1 MKKSFFIFFSL
12 LTVFSKLL
20 FGSEPEEEKK
30 VLLVKSWQLL
40 EGYKEVEHF
49 GIDTGLLNLQI
60 TNPAFQ
66 NTISSSYLGNTG
78 LPAIPDYFM
87 DRNYF
92 PEEIFSNYFANYFHV
107 PESIRFYNTRRPYTR
122 VGFTTAGPN
131 RKNEKILSVLHTQN
145 ITPGFNIGFLY
156 DNISSEGHYKRQN
169 AKTNAISLFSSFKKG
184 RYLFHT
190 HFNINALQ
198 VLENGGLVDE
208 QDLNRTDLGTE
219 DLLVRLNNARTEQS
233 NSSLL
238 LVHKY
243 QLLGKTST
251 DTLHLA
257 DEPMTLPGMR
267 LGHIFLYK
275 RTKRLFSDVIPA
287 GSDFYPNYFID
298 LNSTKDSLYYR
309 SFKNELFVEMP
320 ELRIKSFSF
329 SIDAGISQ
337 ELALAGNSIVND
349 TNLVYRSFQLINN
362 QEVDTIVHTFRKE
375 TYSNY
380 SLFGQATTSL
390 TERITLNASLRYHF
404 AGFRMNDFE
413 FIAKGKFEIP
423 LFGHE
428 VILEPELQQLFF
440 TPSYFLHNFTS
451 NHFIWNNNFK
461 QVKESSLG
469 GRLIIP
475 DLHLETGLRILLLND
490 FVYFNYQAV
499 PDQHEDGIEI
509 LSVYAGKD
517 FKFWRFNLRSRVAF
531 QKSSNDQ
538 VIHFPELISYNS
550 LTYTQTLVKDALTA
564 QIGFDLYYNTPYYV
578 PAYQPA
584 TSQFY
589 LQNEKKYGGYPYL
602 DGFINFAL
610 KRARI
615 FVKAEHVN
623 TGFLDRNYFTVL
635 GYPRNGLVTR
645 FGLIWNFY
653 D

>member
-1 MKKSFFIFFSL
+1 MS
-12 LTVFSKLL
+12 
-20 FGSEPEEEKK
+20 GSQPEEEKK
-30 VLLVKSWQLL
+30 GPLVRSWQLL
-40 EGYKEVEHF
+40 EGYKGVQHLE
-49 GIDTGLLNLQI
+49 IDTGLLGLQI
-60 TNPAFQ
+60 TNPVFQ

-78 LPAIPDYFM
+78 LPAVSDFFT

-92 PEEIFSNYFANYFHV
+92 PDEIFSNYYAYYFHF
-107 PESIRFYNTRRPYTR
+107 PGNIRFYNTKRPYTR

-145 ITPGFNIGFLY
+145 ITPGFNIGFLFH
-156 DNISSEGHYKRQN
+156 NISSEGHYKRQN
-169 AKTNAISLFSSFKKG
+169 AKTSAISLFSSFKKG

-190 HFNINALQ
+190 QFNINALQ
-198 VLENGGLVDE
+198 ILENGGLLDE
-208 QDLNRTDLGTE
+208 DDLNRTDLGTE
-219 DLLVRLNNARTEQS
+219 DLTVRLNNARTEQS
-233 NSSLL
+233 NSSVL
-238 LVHKY
+238 LVQKY

-251 DTLHLA
+251 DTLKLA

-267 LGHIFLYK
+267 LGHILQYK

-287 GSDFYPNYFID
+287 GSDFYPNYYID
-298 LNSTKDSLYYR
+298 LINTKDSVYYR
-309 SFKNELFVEMP
+309 SFKNDLFVELP
-320 ELRIKSFSF
+320 ELRIRSFSF
-329 SIDAGISQ
+329 SADAGISQ
-337 ELALAGNSIVND
+337 ELAVAGNSIVND
-349 TNLVYRSFQLINN
+349 TNFVYRSFQLVNN
-362 QEVDTIVHTFRKE
+362 QEIDTIVQTFRKD
-375 TYSNY
+375 TYFNY

-413 FIAKGKFEIP
+413 FIAEGKFEIP
-423 LFGHE
+423 LFGRE
-428 VILEPELQQLFF
+428 VILEPELRQLFI
-440 TPSYFLHNFTS
+440 TPSYFLHHFSS
-451 NHFIWNNNFK
+451 NHFIWNNTFK

-469 GRLIIP
+469 GKLIIP
-475 DLHLETGLRILLLND
+475 DLHLETGLKILLLND

-509 LSVYAGKD
+509 LSVYAEKD

-538 VIHFPELISYNS
+538 IIHFPELITYNS
-550 LTYTQTLVKDALTA
+550 FTYTQILVKDALTA

-589 LQNEKKYGGYPYL
+589 LQNEKKFGGYPYL

-615 FVKAEHVN
+615 FVKAEHFN
-623 TGFLDRNYFTVL
+623 TGFFDRNYFTVH